1 MTATPTAAD
10 RLAKLALEPVA
21 NGMIVGLGTGR
32 TADRVT
38 RALAQRILDEKLDVD
53 CVCTSQA
60 TESLATSLG
69 LSVIPFADVES
80 VDYLVDGASEADPA
94 LRMLKGHSGAITRQR
109 LVARVAQQRTYLLME
124 DRLTP
129 RLGTVALLAVTIIPF
144 GLASIRNALRDL
156 GLSGVVRRNFDG
168 EIFQTDGG
176 GVLLD
181 IQMPQRDPEELAKEL
196 DQVVGV
202 VDHGLF
208 LDEADDILVETK
220 NGDVKRLTRE

>member
-1 MTATPTAAD
+1 MNAPSTAAD
-10 RLAKLALEPVA
+10 RLAKLAIEPVA
-21 NGMIVGLGTGR
+21 SGMIVGLGTGR
-32 TADRVT
+32 TADRAT
-38 RALAQRILDEKLDVD
+38 RALAQRVLDDKLDID

-80 VDYLVDGASEADPA
+80 VDYLVDGASEADHA

-109 LVARVAQQRTYLLME
+109 LVARVAQQRTYLLAE
-124 DRLTP
+124 ERLTT
-129 RLGTVALLAVTIIPF
+129 RLGSVALLAVTIVPF
-144 GLASIRNALRDL
+144 GLTSIRNALRDL
-156 GLSGVVRRNFDG
+156 GLSGVVRRNLDG
-168 EIFQTDGG
+168 EIFMADGA

-181 IQMPQRDPEELAKEL
+181 IQMPQRDPEELAREL

-208 LDEADDILVETK
+208 LDEADEILVESK
-220 NGDVKRLTRE
+220 AGDVRRLARE